1 MLIIIILLKMDNEE
15 QEQGNRY
22 TVISYNDLPDFEE
35 TDLFRDQE
43 IIVQTRGGTRNFVSQ
58 KKRKNQTIVNI
69 YGSGFCYS
77 KIRQLQIMRGI
88 PYSQN
93 TSNQKIINTQQSPA
107 PEPPTKTS
115 QNVHISDSEQ
125 NTTLSKFIN
134 EFAKD
139 ISHKKSQ
146 KNYLHRMQKVTFLKK
161 IIEHYNTKSV

>member
-1 MLIIIILLKMDNEE
+1 MDNEE

-77 KIRQLQIMRGI
+77 KIR
-88 PYSQN
+88 
-93 TSNQKIINTQQSPA
+93 
-107 PEPPTKTS
+107 
-115 QNVHISDSEQ
+115 
-125 NTTLSKFIN
+125 
-134 EFAKD
+134 
-139 ISHKKSQ
+139 
-146 KNYLHRMQKVTFLKK
+146 
-161 IIEHYNTKSV
+161 